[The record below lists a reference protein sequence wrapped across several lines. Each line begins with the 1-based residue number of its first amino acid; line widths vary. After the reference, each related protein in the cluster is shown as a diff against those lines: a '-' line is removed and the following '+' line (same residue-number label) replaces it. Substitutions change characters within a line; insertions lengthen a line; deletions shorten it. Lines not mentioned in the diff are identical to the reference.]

1 MALTA
6 TVRHCK
12 AHHCQSRLLEG
23 CLAAPA
29 RAPPESRPSR
39 LCPRGPPASVGMGGG
54 EGGRHRPAGSSEG
67 ESPRTRFVRKH
78 SVDFAIA
85 PKSPANFY
93 EQMCNQKKKK
103 KRQRTSILIRC
114 GRWKRER
121 FRRKRVGPRRVQT
134 LGGAG
139 GVAWAAVCAAWAASL
154 ASVFLSHFS
163 EDVGGGTPR
172 ALRRADRF
180 ISKKPAFV
188 VGSAADPNGSRAGLP
203 RSWRTGG
210 TSPRSLPRPRPASC
224 ATGDRV
230 ERRTEA
236 AAPRLRL
243 VTAASCTQQPAVT
256 SRCSVSTA
264 VLITPGK
271 HGPGQTQLRVWVK
284 SKVGG
289 GGSACGTLSPSWHL
303 RLLRGPPEPALS
315 GRPCPQPGSLSLR
328 RGGISASAHS
338 GAPCGGPYGHLIF
351 GVPQSL
357 GCMTG
362 SRLC

>member
-1 MALTA
+1 MNRCA
-6 TVRHCK
+6 TK
-12 AHHCQSRLLEG
+12 
-23 CLAAPA
+23 
-29 RAPPESRPSR
+29 
-39 LCPRGPPASVGMGGG
+39 
-54 EGGRHRPAGSSEG
+54 
-67 ESPRTRFVRKH
+67 
-78 SVDFAIA
+78 
-85 PKSPANFY
+85 
-93 EQMCNQKKKK
+93 KKKK

-203 RSWRTGG
+203 CSWRTGG

-243 VTAASCTQQPAVT
+243 VTAASCTQRPAVT

-284 SKVGG
+284 SEVGG

-328 RGGISASAHS
+328 RGGSQPPPTQERRAGDHMVTS
-338 GAPCGGPYGHLIF
+338 
-351 GVPQSL
+351 SL
-357 GCMTG
+357 G
-362 SRLC
+362 SHSPWDA